1 MNIRQPL
8 RAFETINVGI
18 TLQSRRFHGV
28 SLKLSFSTRPLI
40 EKKKRKKAIP
50 CKKCFRSDLNWRP
63 SACEADVLTTTL
75 RKPCRPRHLWLVA
88 KDHFELNHILLIKPG
103 KNATLSAFPL
113 WKLE

>member
-40 EKKKRKKAIP
+40 KKKKKKRKKAIA
-50 CKKCFRSDLNWRP
+50 CEKCFRPDLNWRP

-75 RKPCRPRHLWLVA
+75 RKPCRPKSCKTFVVGSERSL
-88 KDHFELNHILLIKPG
+88 
-103 KNATLSAFPL
+103 
-113 WKLE
+113 